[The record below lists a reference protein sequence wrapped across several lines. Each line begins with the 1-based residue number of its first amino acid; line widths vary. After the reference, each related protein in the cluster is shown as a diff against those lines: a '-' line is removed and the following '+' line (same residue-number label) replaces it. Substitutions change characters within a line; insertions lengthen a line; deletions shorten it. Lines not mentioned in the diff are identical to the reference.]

1 MITASEVMHKEPLV
15 VPPSMSVQ
23 SLAELLVAEH
33 SDGACVVE
41 DGNLVGVVT
50 AMDLVFQ
57 EKNPHIQRAIA
68 LFDSV
73 IPLESGKQT
82 REELEKIAGT
92 WVRDIMTTE
101 AITVTSKTS
110 LSDAATLMVEKHLT
124 LLPVVDGDD
133 LLGVIT
139 KRDVLRTA
147 FNID

>member
-1 MITASEVMHKEPLV
+1 MITAREVMHKEALV

-23 SLAELLVAEH
+23 SLAELLVAER

-41 DGNLVGVVT
+41 DGNLIGVVT

-57 EKNPHIQRAIA
+57 EKNPHIQRAIT

-73 IPLESGKQT
+73 IPLESSKQT
-82 REELEKIAGT
+82 REELEKIMGT

-101 AITVTSKTS
+101 AITVTSETS

-147 FNID
+147 FGVN